1 MIRLALGLALIP
13 TAAFTLFSAAQILGR
28 VTIQTPSAW
37 PFTAGVLA
45 ALGLWFLGFA
55 AVEGRRGLVGRC
67 LSLVRWLYVFGHEM
81 THALA
86 AWSLGAEVHGM
97 AVRADGGHVD
107 LSRSGVFISL
117 APYCV
122 PIYSILVVIAYR
134 ILMWCYPGRFGL
146 GWFLG
151 LMGFTLAGHLLMTG
165 ECLWQRR
172 QPDLAAAGGMV
183 FSLSVIAIAN
193 GLAVML
199 LAKALFP
206 RAVGL
211 AAALRQVAVWSAAF
225 WSWSWRALKTLLWP
239 IKAGYPG

>member
-1 MIRLALGLALIP
+1 MLP
-13 TAAFTLFSAAQILGR
+13 TAALSLFAAVQVLGR
-28 VTIQTPSAW
+28 ITIQTPSAW
-37 PFTAGVLA
+37 PFTVGVLA
-45 ALGLWFLGFA
+45 ALGLWLLGFA
-55 AVEGRRGLVGRC
+55 AVEGRRGLVGRT
-67 LSLVRWLYVFGHEM
+67 LTLARWLYVFGHEL

-86 AWSLGAEVHGM
+86 AWSLGAQVHDISVGP
-97 AVRADGGHVD
+97 DGGHVD
-107 LSRSGVFISL
+107 VSRSGAFISL

-122 PIYSILVVIAYR
+122 PIYSVLAVAAYR
-134 ILMWCYPGRFGL
+134 VLMWCCPGRFGL

-183 FSLSVIAIAN
+183 FSWSMIAIAN

-199 LAKALFP
+199 LTKALFP
-206 RAVGL
+206 RAVAL
-211 AAALRQVAVWSAAF
+211 AVSLRQVVNLSADFWTWSGH
-225 WSWSWRALKTLLWP
+225 ALHVLLWP